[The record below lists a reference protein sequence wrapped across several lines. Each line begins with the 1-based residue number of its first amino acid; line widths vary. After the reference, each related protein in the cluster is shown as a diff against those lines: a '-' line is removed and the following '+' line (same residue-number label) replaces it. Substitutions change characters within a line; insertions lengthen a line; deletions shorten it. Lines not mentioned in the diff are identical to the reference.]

1 MKQSAKKYFAMVIGD
16 CFLIAMAL
24 LLAFELRLGA
34 AADFTRSH
42 ALHGVLV
49 VVVYLLSFYVADL
62 YDLRRDLTH
71 HVTLSRSLV
80 AVASGT
86 LVLASCFYL
95 LPAFKL
101 GRGILF
107 LCGVYLACFIAL
119 SRLVGRV
126 FLGAVPS
133 RRVLMLGQG
142 ASNADLVR
150 KIAQKRIDVRIVGL
164 LTDKPLPPNPVAP
177 VLGRLSAIA
186 ETISRESI
194 TEVIVEDG
202 QAPEIMRQLLRA
214 RLNGVR
220 VWTVRYFY
228 TEMLGQMPVEYLD
241 DAHLAF
247 SDGFELFSRPLA
259 RHLKRLMDVWLSLV
273 LLVAAAPVMLLAA
286 VAIKITSRGS
296 VFFRQERVGE
306 GERVF
311 ELIKFRSMYQQK
323 RPGSERWAA
332 SNDSRITPVGRW
344 LRRLHI
350 DELPQAINIL
360 RGDMSFIGPRPEQP
374 QLVDALREKI
384 PYYSLRH
391 SVRPGLTGWAQVNAG
406 YADSVESSK
415 EKLCYDL
422 HYIRNYSVALDLM
435 IMLMTTKLV
444 LISFV
449 PSRRRASADRDAAS
463 LAEPEVVFKA
473 AAAGAGD

>member
-391 SVRPGLTGWAQVNAG
+391 SVRPGLTGWAQVHSG

-422 HYIRNYSVALDLM
+422 YYIRNHSFVLDLM